1 MGDILK
7 IANYIFTIIFT
18 CEAIIKILALGFD
31 KYSEEFFNI
40 FDMVIVIVSLIEILT
55 EEILTNFT
63 SISLNL
69 SAFRTLRLL
78 RIFKLVK
85 SNESLSLLL
94 ESIALTMMKL
104 STFFVILFILMIQ
117 FTLFG
122 MQMFAG
128 NLRLNKDGTCNLNK
142 FGFPYDN

>member
-1 MGDILK
+1 M
-7 IANYIFTIIFT
+7 
-18 CEAIIKILALGFD
+18 EAIIKILALGFD
-31 KYSEEFFNI
+31 RYSEEFFNI
-40 FDMVIVIVSLIEILT
+40 FDLIIVIVSLIEIIT
-55 EEILTNFT
+55 EEILTAFL
-63 SISLNL
+63 SSVSLNI

-85 SNESLSLLL
+85 SNEALSLLL

-128 NLRLNKDGTCNLNK
+128 RLRLNEDGTCMLNK
-142 FGFPYDN
+142 FGFP